1 VIVFKRMK
9 YALIKQ
15 PIGIGDVFYLQKFA
29 FILKKNGYDVVWPL
43 RDDIFWIK
51 DYVKGIN
58 FCKLSDNFPGKE
70 YYYSGEI
77 VIDDGNFLF
86 LSPDGYQATGKRIM
100 ESKYLLINSTDED
113 WYDYFKFTRNLEKEN
128 DLYYNV
134 LGLKD
139 DSKYVFLNNMASV
152 DVRTSNVLD
161 DLKFEL
167 PTVNL
172 QIIDGYT
179 LFDWC
184 KVFENALEIHTV
196 HTGINYILDKLNLK
210 AEKYYMYQ
218 GLHHSDVQY
227 IPFAKKPKFIPN
239 K

>member
-1 VIVFKRMK
+1 MK
-9 YALIKQ
+9 KYCIIKQ

-29 FILKKNGYDVVWPL
+29 HIIKNCGYEILWPL
-43 RDDIFWIK
+43 RDDVIWIK
-51 DYVKGIN
+51 DYVDGIN
-58 FCKLSDNFPGKE
+58 FCKLSDNFLGKE
-70 YYYSGEI
+70 YFNSGHPFIET
-77 VIDDGNFLF
+77 DDFIF
-86 LSPDGYQATGKRIM
+86 ISPDGFQLQGKRIM
-100 ESKYLLINSTDED
+100 ESKYLMIDESDHD
-113 WYDYFKFTRNLEKEN
+113 WYDYFKFTRNLEKED
-128 DLYYNV
+128 DLYYNI

-139 DSKYVFLNNMASV
+139 DSEYVFLNNMASV
-152 DVRTSNVLD
+152 DVRTSDVLD
-161 DLKFEL
+161 DLKFES

-227 IPFAKKPKFIPN
+227 IPFTKKPKFIPN